1 MSAELDLKPEELQ
14 IVREILKKHLPDRRV
29 LAFGSRVNGKAR
41 KYSDLDLVV
50 MGETPL
56 SLSTLATLAEAFSE
70 SPLPFKVDVVDWAT
84 TKEGFREAIMRGAVE
99 VAVEGVGKG
108 AVQLSPASIRH

>member
-1 MSAELDLKPEELQ
+1 MPAELDLKPEELR
-14 IVREILKKHLPDRRV
+14 IVREILKKYIPDRQV

-84 TKEGFREAIMRGAVE
+84 TKENFREEIMMGTVE
-99 VAVEGVGKG
+99 VTGEGTLDSVRTRGQK
-108 AVQLSPASIRH
+108 STS